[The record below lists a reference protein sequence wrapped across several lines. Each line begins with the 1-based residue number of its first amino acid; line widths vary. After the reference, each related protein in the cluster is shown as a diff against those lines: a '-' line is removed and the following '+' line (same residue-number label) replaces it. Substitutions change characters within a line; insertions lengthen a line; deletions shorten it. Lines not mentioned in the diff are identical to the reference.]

1 MSLQNNYGNYHPI
14 KNNVDST
21 IKVPVDG
28 DNIIITAALPYAN
41 GEIHIGHIASTY
53 LPADIFARYNRR
65 IGKQVS
71 YIVARMIMEPC
82 PS

>member
-1 MSLQNNYGNYHPI
+1 LSLQNNYGNYHHI
-14 KNNVDST
+14 KNNNDST

-53 LPADIFARYNRR
+53 LPADIFADLTDVSESKSR
-65 IGKQVS
+65 I
-71 YIVARMIMEPC
+71 YAARMIMELL
-82 PS
+82 S